1 MKGMAI
7 TMEEI
12 AAIKELQA
20 QGFGPYQ
27 ISAQVGADP
36 KTVRKYMKQ
45 DDFSPAVPQ
54 PKSLCG
60 KLTPWIPTICVWL
73 EEDQQNR
80 HKQRHT
86 AKRIY
91 DRLVK
96 EDPAFS
102 CSYRTVSRYVAE
114 WKAERRQGHGAQELV

>member
-1 MKGMAI
+1 MAI
-7 TMEEI
+7 TVEEI

-45 DDFSPAVPQ
+45 DDFNPAVPQ
-54 PKSLCG
+54 PKSSCG

-102 CSYRTVSRYVAE
+102 CSYRTVSRYVAD
-114 WKAERRQGHGAQELV
+114 WKAER

>member
-7 TMEEI
+7 TAEEI

-45 DDFSPAVPQ
+45 DDFSPAVP
-54 PKSLCG
+54 
-60 KLTPWIPTICVWL
+60 
-73 EEDQQNR
+73 
-80 HKQRHT
+80 
-86 AKRIY
+86 
-91 DRLVK
+91 
-96 EDPAFS
+96 
-102 CSYRTVSRYVAE
+102 
-114 WKAERRQGHGAQELV
+114 